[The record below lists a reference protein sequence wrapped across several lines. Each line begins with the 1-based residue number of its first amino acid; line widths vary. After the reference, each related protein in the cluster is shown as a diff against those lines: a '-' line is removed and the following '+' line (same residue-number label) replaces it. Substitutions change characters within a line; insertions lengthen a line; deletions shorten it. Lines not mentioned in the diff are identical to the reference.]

1 VYETLEVIMKKLAG
15 FAGLAFALLLA
26 GCGQKPADSAAETAA
41 EGSPAK
47 SASGGT
53 AARRSP
59 PPAPA
64 VIPAGTEVNARLV
77 DSLSS
82 KTNKAGDTFKAT
94 LDSAVVAGGRT
105 VIPKGAEVTG
115 RVTNAVPS
123 GRLKQRAELWVTLT
137 SVRVGNKTYEL
148 STSTTGMKEG
158 SKATRD
164 VVFIG
169 GGAGA
174 GAAIG
179 AAAGGGKGAAIGAA
193 IGAAAGTA
201 GAMAT
206 GKRDIEFPS
215 ETLLRF
221 RLENEMTIEP

>member
-1 VYETLEVIMKKLAG
+1 M
-15 FAGLAFALLLA
+15 GL
-26 GCGQKPADSAAETAA
+26 
-41 EGSPAK
+41 
-47 SASGGT
+47 
-53 AARRSP
+53 
-59 PPAPA
+59 
-64 VIPAGTEVNARLV
+64 PAGTELNARLV

-82 KTNKAGDTFKAT
+82 KNNNAGDTFKAT
-94 LDSAVVAGGRT
+94 VDGAVTVNGKT

-115 RVTNAVPS
+115 KVTNAVPS

-137 SVRVGNKTYEL
+137 SVKVGGKAYEI
-148 STSTTGMKEG
+148 STSTTGQKEG

-179 AAAGGGKGAAIGAA
+179 GIAGGGKGAGIGAA

-206 GKRDIEFPS
+206 GKKDIAFPS

-221 RLENEMTIEP
+221 RLEKELTIP